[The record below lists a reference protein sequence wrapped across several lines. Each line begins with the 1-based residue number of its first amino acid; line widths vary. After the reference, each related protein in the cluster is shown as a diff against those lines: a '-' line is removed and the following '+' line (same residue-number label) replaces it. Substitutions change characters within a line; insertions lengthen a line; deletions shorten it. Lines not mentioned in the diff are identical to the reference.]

1 MGDVQE
7 NGAFPNLRRSGAVL
21 GGVICRFVKSRSE
34 TQLRGD
40 NGTAVHG
47 LMGYLSFDDSTTY
60 LDKCAPVQYATD
72 GGVVDPCGLVR
83 VLSASLHD
91 SGGRR
96 ARVRGGASVGVG
108 V

>member
-1 MGDVQE
+1 VTWGRY
-7 NGAFPNLRRSGAVL
+7 A
-21 GGVICRFVKSRSE
+21 KSRSE

-60 LDKCAPVQYATD
+60 LDKCSPVEYATD

-83 VLSASLHD
+83 VSPPILVHAHCTLQ
-91 SGGRR
+91 G
-96 ARVRGGASVGVG
+96 
-108 V
+108 